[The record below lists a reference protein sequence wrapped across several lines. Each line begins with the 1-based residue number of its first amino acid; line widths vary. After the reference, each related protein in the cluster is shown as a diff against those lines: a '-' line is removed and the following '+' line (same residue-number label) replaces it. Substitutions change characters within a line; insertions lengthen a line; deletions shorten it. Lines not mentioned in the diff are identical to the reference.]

1 MEISSP
7 VHRYDALI
15 VGAGPAGLS
24 AAIYLARACRSVV
37 VFQCERPGR
46 SDWGQRNHNV
56 LGFPDGISIVDLC
69 QRGRHQAEHFG
80 AEFHDQEVSSV
91 KADSGGFTLAA
102 GDGTHHGRGIIFA
115 TGVTDRW
122 VEFPNYQEFIGR
134 TMHWCIT
141 CDGYEMRNQRVVVV
155 GNDEDAAEMAIQML
169 IFQPQHLVLV
179 TNDGALGMRQETA
192 TRLHDMGIRLM
203 VDRIRGA
210 RAKAHGEFEALILE
224 QGDDV
229 ELDHLFSAQGAEP
242 NTSLARSL
250 DVDMTGLG
258 HIKVDTEARTSMPGV
273 YAAGDVTRLFS
284 HQVVT
289 ATHEGA
295 SAAMAL
301 NYDLFQR
308 DREAAAARNRA

>member
-1 MEISSP
+1 MEHSSP

-24 AAIYLARACRSVV
+24 AAIYVARACRSVG

-46 SDWGQRNHNV
+46 SDWGQHNHNV

-69 QRGRHQAEHFG
+69 QRGRQQAQRFG
-80 AEFHDQEVSSV
+80 ATFHDQEVRSV
-91 KADSGGFTLAA
+91 TADAGGFTLAT
-102 GDGTHHGRGIIFA
+102 GDGTYHGRGIILA

-141 CDGYEMRNQRVVVV
+141 CDGYEMRSQRVVVV
-155 GNDEDAAEMAIQML
+155 GNDEHAAEMAIQML

-192 TRLHDMGIRLM
+192 QRLHAMGIQLV
-203 VDRIRGA
+203 VDRIHEA
-210 RAKAHGEFEALILE
+210 RAKAHGEFESLILA
-224 QGDDV
+224 QGMVID
-229 ELDHLFSAQGAEP
+229 LDHLFSAQGAEP
-242 NTSLARSL
+242 NSALARPL
-250 DVDMTGLG
+250 DVDLTHLG
-258 HIKVDTEARTSMPGV
+258 HIQVDTESRTSMPGV

-289 ATHEGA
+289 AAHEGA
-295 SAAMAL
+295 SAAMSL
-301 NYDLFQR
+301 TYDLFHRHQ
-308 DREAAAARNRA
+308 EAVAARNRA